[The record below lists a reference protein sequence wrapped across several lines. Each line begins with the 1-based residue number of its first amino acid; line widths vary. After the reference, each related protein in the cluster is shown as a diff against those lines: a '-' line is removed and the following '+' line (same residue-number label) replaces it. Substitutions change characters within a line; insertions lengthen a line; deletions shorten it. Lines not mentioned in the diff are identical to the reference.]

1 MKEQLLTFLL
11 YQREELKKEHIVMY
25 LRLNANGKLFVG
37 FEFAYPHLSYWD
49 RKPMKVT
56 SKKCHLNID
65 FDNITSQKYEK
76 FIKGYERT
84 LEEIREK
91 QRTEKNEFQVIGL
104 EFQCI
109 LEEFKQN

>member
-11 YQREELKKEHIVMY
+11 QQREELKEEQIKIY

-65 FDNITSQKYEK
+65 FDNITAQKYENFMK
-76 FIKGYERT
+76 SYERA
-84 LEEIREK
+84 LEEIRER
-91 QRTEKNEFQVIGL
+91 QRTEKSEFVVIGL
-104 EFQCI
+104 EFQAVMKDF
-109 LEEFKQN
+109 E

>member
-1 MKEQLLTFLL
+1 MKEQLLTFLV
-11 YQREELKKEHIVMY
+11 YQREELKKEHIKIY

-56 SKKCHLNID
+56 DKICHLNIN
-65 FDNITSQKYEK
+65 FDNITPQKYEK
-76 FIKGYERT
+76 FMKGYERT

-104 EFQCI
+104 DFQGI
-109 LEEFKQN
+109 LEEFEQN

>member
-11 YQREELKKEHIVMY
+11 CQREELKKEHIKIY

-56 SKKCHLNID
+56 SKKCHLNVD
-65 FDNITSQKYEK
+65 FDNITPQKYEK
-76 FIKGYERT
+76 FMKGYERA
-84 LEEIREK
+84 LEEIRER
-91 QRTEKNEFQVIGL
+91 QRTEKNEFQVIEF
-104 EFQCI
+104 EFQGI
-109 LEEFKQN
+109 IKEFER

>member
-1 MKEQLLTFLL
+1 MKEQLLTFLIN
-11 YQREELKKEHIVMY
+11 QREELKKEHIKIY

-56 SKKCHLNID
+56 GKKCHLNID
-65 FDNITSQKYEK
+65 FDNITPKKYEK
-76 FIKGYERT
+76 FMKGYERT
-84 LEEIREK
+84 LEEIRER

-109 LEEFKQN
+109 MKEFEQN

>member
-11 YQREELKKEHIVMY
+11 CQREELKKEHIVMY
-25 LRLNANGKLFVG
+25 LRLNVNGKLFVG

-56 SKKCHLNID
+56 SKKCHLNIN
-65 FDNITSQKYEK
+65 FDDITLQKYEK
-76 FIKGYERT
+76 FMKGYERT

-91 QRTEKNEFQVIGL
+91 QRTKKNEFQVIGL
-104 EFQCI
+104 EFRGI

>member
-1 MKEQLLTFLL
+1 MKEQLLTFLV
-11 YQREELKKEHIVMY
+11 YQREELKKEHIKIY

-65 FDNITSQKYEK
+65 FDNITPQKYEK

-84 LEEIREK
+84 LEEIRER
-91 QRTEKNEFQVIGL
+91 QQAEKNDFQVIGL
-104 EFQCI
+104 EFQSI
-109 LEEFKQN
+109 IKDFE

>member
-11 YQREELKKEHIVMY
+11 CQREELKKEHIVMY
-25 LRLNANGKLFVG
+25 LRLNPNGKLFVG

-56 SKKCHLNID
+56 SKKCHLNIN
-65 FDNITSQKYEK
+65 FDDITLQKYEK
-76 FIKGYERT
+76 FMKSYERT
-84 LEEIREK
+84 LEEIRER
-91 QRTEKNEFQVIGL
+91 QRTAKNEFQVIGF
-104 EFQCI
+104 EFRGI

>member
-1 MKEQLLTFLL
+1 MKEQLLSFLL

-49 RKPMKVT
+49 RKPRKVT
-56 SKKCHLNID
+56 DKICHLNIN
-65 FDNITSQKYEK
+65 FDNITPQKYEK
-76 FIKGYERT
+76 FMKGYERT

-91 QRTEKNEFQVIGL
+91 QQTAKNNFQVIGL
-104 EFQCI
+104 EFQGI
-109 LEEFKQN
+109 MKEFES

>member
-1 MKEQLLTFLL
+1 MKEQLLAFLL
-11 YQREELKKEHIVMY
+11 YQREELKKEHIMIY

-49 RKPMKVT
+49 RKPMKLT

-65 FDNITSQKYEK
+65 FDNITPQKYEK
-76 FIKGYERT
+76 FMKGYERT
-84 LEEIREK
+84 LEEIRER
-91 QRTEKNEFQVIGL
+91 QQAEKNEFQAIGF

-109 LEEFKQN
+109 MKDFEQ

>member
-11 YQREELKKEHIVMY
+11 YQREELKKEHIKIY

-56 SKKCHLNID
+56 DKKCHLNID
-65 FDNITSQKYEK
+65 FDNITPQKYEK
-76 FIKGYERT
+76 FMKGYERA

-91 QRTEKNEFQVIGL
+91 QRTRKHDFIVIGL
-104 EFQCI
+104 EFNSI
-109 LEEFKQN
+109 MKDFE

>member
-11 YQREELKKEHIVMY
+11 CQREELKKEHIVMY
-25 LRLNANGKLFVG
+25 LRLNTNGKLFVG

-56 SKKCHLNID
+56 SKKCHLNIN
-65 FDNITSQKYEK
+65 FDDITLQKYEK
-76 FIKGYERT
+76 FMKGYERT

-91 QRTEKNEFQVIGL
+91 QRTKKNEFQVIGF
-104 EFQCI
+104 EFRGI